1 MPPLRD
7 RVVLLWH
14 FLENGEVSGFAKEKL
29 RERGGMEGCN
39 GLIIFIDE
47 TDPSDPTRRE
57 EFWRTKFKS
66 LAHYSLNVG

>member
-1 MPPLRD
+1 
-7 RVVLLWH
+7 
-14 FLENGEVSGFAKEKL
+14 
-29 RERGGMEGCN
+29 MEGRN

-57 EFWRTKFKS
+57 EFWRIKFKS

>member
-1 MPPLRD
+1 
-7 RVVLLWH
+7 
-14 FLENGEVSGFAKEKL
+14 
-29 RERGGMEGCN
+29 MESRN